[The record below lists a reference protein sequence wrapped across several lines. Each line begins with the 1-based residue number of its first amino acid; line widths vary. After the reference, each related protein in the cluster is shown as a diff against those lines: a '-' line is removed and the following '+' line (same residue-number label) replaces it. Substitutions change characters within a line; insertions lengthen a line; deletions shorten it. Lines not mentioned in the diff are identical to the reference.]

1 MARHRSR
8 HVRPPFP
15 PDILNHAV
23 WLYDRYG
30 LSFRDV
36 EDLLAERGIVV
47 SYETVRQWCR
57 TFGPDDARRLTRR
70 HGRLGDTWFLD
81 EVFVTINGQRQY
93 LWRAVDQDSDV
104 IDILVHPRRD
114 GSAARRCFRRLLRS
128 QRQAPCR
135 LVTDKLASY
144 RVAHRDLMPSVTHDT
159 APYANNRADAS
170 HQPTRQRE
178 RHMQGFRSPDH
189 AQRFLHVHGVVQNL
203 CRVGRHRRRAVHHRW
218 LRARACTVWNAVTAA

>member
-1 MARHRSR
+1 
-8 HVRPPFP
+8 
-15 PDILNHAV
+15 V
-23 WLYDRYG
+23 WLYYRDG

-47 SYETVRQWCR
+47 SYETLRQWCR

-81 EVFVTINGQRQY
+81 AVFVTINRQRPY
-93 LWRAVDQDSDV
+93 LWRATDQDGDV
-104 IDILVHPRRD
+104 IDLLVQPRRD
-114 GSAARRCFRRLLRS
+114 GKAARRFFRRLLRS

-135 LVTDKLASY
+135 LVTDTLGSD
-144 RVAHRDLMPSVTHDT
+144 RVAHRDLLPSVTHDT
-159 APYANNRADAS
+159 APYANHRADAS

-189 AQRFLHVHGVVQNL
+189 AQRFLQVHGVVQNL
-203 CRVGRHRRRAVHHRW
+203 CRVGRHRLRAVHHRW